1 MDLFVIQF
9 VNHPSLLLC
18 LSAKFRSSNE
28 KIRPIYILV
37 PHFSSFIPH
46 HGAFSNFFSCN
57 LAPSCMQH
65 RLSDNG
71 AAAAAVMMK
80 RNATKDRSERFLVL
94 DFFASMAASLAK
106 QIRVAVDHEG
116 ALPRLP
122 HSPPPPQQPGEY
134 SLTPC
139 FVAW

>member
-1 MDLFVIQF
+1 MGFFEFFHLQ
-9 VNHPSLLLC
+9 P
-18 LSAKFRSSNE
+18 RST
-28 KIRPIYILV
+28 
-37 PHFSSFIPH
+37 
-46 HGAFSNFFSCN
+46 
-57 LAPSCMQH
+57 SCMQH
-65 RLSDNG
+65 SLSDNG

-80 RNATKDRSERFLVL
+80 RNATKDRSERFLL
-94 DFFASMAASLAK
+94 HDFFASMAASLAK